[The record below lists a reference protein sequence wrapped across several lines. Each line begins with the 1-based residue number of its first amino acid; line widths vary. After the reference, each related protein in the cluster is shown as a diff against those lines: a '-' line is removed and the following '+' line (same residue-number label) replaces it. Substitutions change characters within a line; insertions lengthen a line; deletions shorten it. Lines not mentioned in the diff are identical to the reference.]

1 MTPAL
6 AASYVYCERLAR
18 REAANFYPA
27 FRVLPGPQR
36 RAMCALYAF
45 LRVSDDLTDE
55 PGTAAEKQARLSTW
69 RNDFARAMAGD
80 YSHPLHAAFHHAV
93 RVHGIPCAS
102 VSAVLDGVEMDLYKN
117 SYATFAELYRYCYR
131 VASAVGLA
139 CIHIWGF
146 ADERA
151 EAYAESAGIAFQ
163 LTNILRDLREDAD
176 RGRVY
181 LPQEDL
187 LKFGYRLEQL
197 YGCERDDRFR
207 ALMRFQVERARHYYD
222 AARPLSA
229 FLPPPGRAVFQVLI
243 GTYRALLE
251 AIEERDYD
259 VFRSRVS
266 VSGWRKLR
274 LVVQA
279 VPTRLGW
286 VGADA

>member
-1 MTPAL
+1 MTPTL
-6 AASYVYCERLAR
+6 AASYAYCERLAR
-18 REAANFYPA
+18 RQAANFYPA
-27 FRVLPGPQR
+27 FRILPAPQR

-45 LRVSDDLTDE
+45 LRVSDDLADG
-55 PGTAAEKQARLSTW
+55 PGTLAEKQARLSTW
-69 RNDFARAMAGD
+69 RSDFVGALAGD
-80 YSHPLHAAFHHAV
+80 YRHPLHAAFHHAV
-93 RVHGIPCAS
+93 RRHGIPRSC
-102 VSAVLDGVEMDLYKN
+102 VSAVLDGVEMDLYQN

-146 ADERA
+146 ADAKA
-151 EAYAESAGIAFQ
+151 EDYAESAGIAFQ
-163 LTNILRDLREDAD
+163 LTNILRDLGEDAG

-187 LKFGYRLEQL
+187 VKFGYRLEQL
-197 YGCERDDRFR
+197 YRGERDERFR

-243 GTYRALLE
+243 GTYRGLLD
-251 AIEERDYD
+251 AIEARDYD
-259 VFRSRVS
+259 VFSSRVRLS
-266 VSGWRKLR
+266 SWRKLR

-286 VGADA
+286 VGSHG